1 MLTWLYFF
9 VRFYLAPLVLA
20 FAEAPVE
27 GGSEGG
33 GFPRWAIILI
43 VVVVGLILLACCAI
57 FILPAL
63 LLPLLGPDI
72 GNVFSNIVEELE
84 TPQP

>member
-9 VRFYLAPLVLA
+9 VRFYLSPLVLA
-20 FAEAPVE
+20 FAEEPAE

-43 VVVVGLILLACCAI
+43 VVVVGLILLACCSI
-57 FILPAL
+57 F
-63 LLPLLGPDI
+63 LLPLLFGPSI
-72 GNVFSNIVEELE
+72 GNVFSNIIEELE